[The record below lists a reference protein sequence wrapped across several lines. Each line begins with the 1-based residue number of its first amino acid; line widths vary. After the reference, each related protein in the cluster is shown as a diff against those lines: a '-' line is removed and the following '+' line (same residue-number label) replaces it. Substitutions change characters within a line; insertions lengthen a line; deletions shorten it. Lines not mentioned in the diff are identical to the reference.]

1 MAKEYK
7 VITVVEG
14 GWGTVLLGAS
24 AIPTKK
30 METRLNEEAQA
41 GWEVKFQIVENKR
54 HLLFWKREAV
64 HITLERTV

>member
-7 VITVVEG
+7 VITIVEG

-24 AIPTKK
+24 AIPVQK
-30 METRLNEEAQA
+30 MEARLNEEAQA

-64 HITLERTV
+64 HITLERTI